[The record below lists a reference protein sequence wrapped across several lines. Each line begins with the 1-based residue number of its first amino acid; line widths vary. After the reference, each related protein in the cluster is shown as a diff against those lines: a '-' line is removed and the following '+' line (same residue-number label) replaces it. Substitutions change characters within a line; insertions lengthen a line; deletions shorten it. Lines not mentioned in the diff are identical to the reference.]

1 MISRGGAAK
10 PTPSLRNL
18 GKRKVDL
25 RKILLQKIEAAKQK
39 QQGEADDISDAYL
52 EMKLSEQDVPGLVAF
67 LRLLEDGLDNQF
79 RQSIIDAKVL
89 DTSEK

>member
-1 MISRGGAAK
+1 
-10 PTPSLRNL
+10 
-18 GKRKVDL
+18 
-25 RKILLQKIEAAKQK
+25 
-39 QQGEADDISDAYL
+39 
-52 EMKLSEQDVPGLVAF
+52 MKLSEQDVPGLVAF

>member
-1 MISRGGAAK
+1 VISRGGTAK

-52 EMKLSEQDVPGLVAF
+52 EMRLSEQDVPGLVAF
-67 LRLLEDGLDNQF
+67 LRLLEDGPDNRF